1 MKWKDII
8 GHPGLGGGE
17 FRKGWNVA
25 VSDGDGERDV
35 GVGEGFEDVRVGVED
50 LHAVDGGLGFEEVGH
65 LGRRWE
71 VVGDGAIVDADGV
84 SGGGV
89 AQ

>member
-17 FRKGWNVA
+17 FGKSWNVA

-65 LGRRWE
+65 LGRWWE
-71 VVGDGAIVDADGV
+71 VVGDGAVVDADGV